1 MVEQNKVTRGNNND
15 NRWIQNGKKQSFTWY
30 GLTLVTKKK
39 ISRDINQNQRIRI
52 KISNPYGL
60 QSFEIEWII
69 AGSCKTSLQKINWG
83 NVKLWLFIQDWI
95 A

>member
-39 ISRDINQNQRIRI
+39 YHEISI
-52 KISNPYGL
+52 KIK
-60 QSFEIEWII
+60 E
-69 AGSCKTSLQKINWG
+69 
-83 NVKLWLFIQDWI
+83 
-95 A
+95 